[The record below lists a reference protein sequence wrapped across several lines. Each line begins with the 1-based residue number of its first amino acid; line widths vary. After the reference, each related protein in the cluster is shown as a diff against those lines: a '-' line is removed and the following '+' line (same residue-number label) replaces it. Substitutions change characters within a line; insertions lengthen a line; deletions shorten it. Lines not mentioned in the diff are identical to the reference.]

1 MNSADSGRFTS
12 IARSVRSSI
21 KVVGVIS
28 DRRVAKRQPPVVYP
42 HKQKQ
47 FPLAASGVIVCTNR
61 KKTKEEKS
69 LIADTLQNHFLFRTL
84 FAGQDESSWLMQAQL
99 VDAFEKVTIEPN
111 AYLQRQNDPAEY
123 FYLLVNGGY
132 RPCLLGTGPV
142 G

>member
-1 MNSADSGRFTS
+1 MNSADSGRFAS
-12 IARSVRSSI
+12 IARSSVG
-21 KVVGVIS
+21 VVGVIS

-42 HKQKQ
+42 HKQKPLE

-69 LIADTLQNHFLFRTL
+69 LIAETLQNHFLFRTL
-84 FAGQDESSWLMQAQL
+84 FAGQDEPSWLMQAQL

-123 FYLLVNGGY
+123 FYLLVNGEC
-132 RPCLLGTGPV
+132 RLHL
-142 G
+142 